1 MIDQLKKMTI
11 DEGHGMLFG
20 ANSSDSEGLNTHE
33 YGILAFDAVRNN
45 DMDAFQTVIITEGDR
60 DVYETVRAAA
70 KKAGLNLSEE
80 EFDWMDDRLKS

>member
-1 MIDQLKKMTI
+1 
-11 DEGHGMLFG
+11 
-20 ANSSDSEGLNTHE
+20 
-33 YGILAFDAVRNN
+33 VRNN
-45 DMDAFQTVIITEGDR
+45 DLDAFQTVIITERDR

>member
-20 ANSSDSEGLNTHE
+20 ANGTDSEGLNTHE
-33 YGILAFDAVRNN
+33 YGVLAFEALRYN
-45 DMDAFQTVIITEGDR
+45 DLDAFQTVVITEGDR
-60 DVYETVRAAA
+60 DVYEAVRAAA